1 MPPVNSKDIDKVS
14 KLVTQRDLVKE
25 QKKAFN
31 DASRIVIMAMTN
43 GRIDTQINFKNKED
57 ADATAILNKIK
68 DKLDSTIS
76 GVEVQISG
84 MGVTP

>member
-1 MPPVNSKDIDKVS
+1 MPVNSKDIKGID

-31 DASRIVIMAMTN
+31 DASRIVVMAMTN

-57 ADATAILNKIK
+57 ANATAILNKIK

-76 GVEVQISG
+76 GVEIQISAA
-84 MGVTP
+84 GVTP